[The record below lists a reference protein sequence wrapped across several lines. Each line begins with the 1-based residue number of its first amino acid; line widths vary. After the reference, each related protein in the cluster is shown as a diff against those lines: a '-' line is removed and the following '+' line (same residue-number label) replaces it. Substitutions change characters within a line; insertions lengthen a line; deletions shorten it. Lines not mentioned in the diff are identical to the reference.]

1 MGFRCM
7 LLKGGLFFVCVCEKK
22 MKIYFYEVSKL
33 YIITNFWGSSRAARR
48 DDSARKRF
56 FLLCESSFIY
66 WQILRVYVVEQ
77 I

>member
-1 MGFRCM
+1 M
-7 LLKGGLFFVCVCEKK
+7 CVCEKK

-33 YIITNFWGSSRAARR
+33 YTITNFCGSCRAARR

-66 WQILRVYVVEQ
+66 
-77 I
+77 

>member
-56 FLLCESSFIY
+56 FFCFVKAVLFIDKFC
-66 WQILRVYVVEQ
+66 VYM
-77 I
+77 